1 MRGQVS
7 RLSDSCKCAQPRCGR
22 VHNRCACVLLL
33 VNILKTIAEIA
44 LLALVGQWVLGL
56 LAGAKR
62 DTNFFYRVL
71 EVMTRPFVRLARL
84 LSPRVVL
91 DRHVPLVAFL
101 LLAFGWLAVTV
112 MKINLCVEIGVE
124 QCK

>member
-1 MRGQVS
+1 M
-7 RLSDSCKCAQPRCGR
+7 
-22 VHNRCACVLLL
+22 LLF
-33 VNILKTIAEIA
+33 VNILKTIVEIA
-44 LLALVGQWVLGL
+44 LMALLGQWVLGL

-71 EVMTRPFVRLARL
+71 DVMTRPFVRVARL

-91 DRHVPLVAFL
+91 DRHVPIVAFL
-101 LLAFGWLAVTV
+101 LLLFGWLAVTV
-112 MKINLCVEIGVE
+112 MKINLCIEIGVE